1 MRHESDCEKP
11 RFDYNII
18 GGSLGGPIIKNK
30 VFFFGA
36 YQRQIFGG
44 AASSTVISAPTTDGL
59 ANLKTLA
66 ANSAVTEILDTFP
79 TAATADPALES
90 SATNTA
96 TATTLPIPIGSLALL
111 APDTLDET
119 DWNLG
124 AMSIFPSINFACAT
138 CETM

>member
-1 MRHESDCEKP
+1 M
-11 RFDYNII
+11 
-18 GGSLGGPIIKNK
+18 GGPIIKNK

-79 TAATADPALES
+79 TAAAADPALES
-90 SATNTA
+90 SATNTT
-96 TATTLPIPIGSLALL
+96 TATTLPISIGSLALL

-124 AMSIFPSINFACAT
+124 GDINFSKHQLRT
-138 CETM
+138 RYLRNNERSPISQIHPSHNLRGR